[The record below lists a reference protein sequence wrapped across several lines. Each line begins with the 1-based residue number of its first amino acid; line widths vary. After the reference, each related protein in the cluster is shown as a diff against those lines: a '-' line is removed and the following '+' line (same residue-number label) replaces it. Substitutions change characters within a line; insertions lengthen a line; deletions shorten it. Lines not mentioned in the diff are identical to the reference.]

1 MAHQLFK
8 QVWRG
13 SIVAALLLTIPIAGH
28 AQVSQPSLESSDQ
41 EAADFD
47 YANYA
52 QHFQVTPAIA
62 AQRFQI
68 QAAAGDLEA
77 VLLRNESATFAG
89 LWIEHT
95 PTFRVIVQFTSA
107 GSQTLSPYLTDPD
120 LAAVVEVRTATQT
133 VAGLEQDQATTQAA
147 INNLGVNHDSDI
159 VIQTGRIEVYVV
171 DSSIIETAQRQGR
184 LVLPASVDIVTVARL
199 SQPQAD
205 VYGGLGITGC
215 TSGFAVKHIDNTK
228 GIATAGHCGNA
239 QVLGGINL
247 TYKNGIYSYSHD
259 VQWHTAVGNTI
270 KNQIRYKLD
279 GTRRNIT
286 ATKSRVSQSVGTVV
300 CKYGQT
306 TAYTCGK
313 ISSKNYAPSYVANAN
328 ATFIRVDNT
337 AGYTD
342 LTAGGDSG
350 GPWFVNG
357 TAYGIQS
364 GDVGAD
370 PNDSIYMAVNYI
382 TGMNV
387 SVMTA
392 P

>member
-1 MAHQLFK
+1 MTNRLFK
-8 QVWRG
+8 HAWRG
-13 SIVAALLLTIPIAGH
+13 SLVAALLLTIPITSH
-28 AQVSQPSLESSDQ
+28 AQVSQPSLESTDQ

-52 QHFQVTPAIA
+52 QHFQVTTAVA
-62 AQRFQI
+62 EQRFRI
-68 QAAAGDLEA
+68 QAAAGDLEST
-77 VLLRNESATFAG
+77 LLRNESATFGG
-89 LWIEHT
+89 LWIEHS
-95 PTFRVIVQFTSA
+95 PTFRVVVQFTSA
-107 GSQTLSPYLTDPD
+107 GSQTLTPYLTNPE
-120 LAAVVEVRTATQT
+120 LAAVVEVRTAAQT
-133 VAGLEQDQATTQAA
+133 VVALEQDQVTTQAA
-147 INNLGVNHDSDI
+147 INSLNVPHDSDI
-159 VIQTGRIEVYVV
+159 RIQTGRVEVYVV
-171 DSSIIETAQRQGR
+171 DPTTIETAQQQGR
-184 LVLPASVDIVTVARL
+184 IVLPANVDIVTVSRL

-205 VYGGLGITGC
+205 VYGGLTVTTC
-215 TSGFAVKHIDNTK
+215 TSGFAVKHTDNTK
-228 GIATAGHCGNA
+228 GIATAGHCDNA
-239 QVLGGINL
+239 QTLGAINL

-306 TAYTCGK
+306 TAYTCGT

-328 ATFIRVDNT
+328 ATFIRVNND
-337 AGYTD
+337 AGYTN

-370 PNDSIYMAVNYI
+370 PNDSIYMAVNYLS
-382 TGMNV
+382 GMNV